1 MNKFQPEELD
11 RLMIGLDHNLDFL
24 KHEKHRP
31 TKDFI
36 ELNIDYHVLLSF
48 TKPTRIT
55 RTSST
60 LIDNIIIGKR
70 FQMSFEPTICINDI
84 SDHLP
89 LVLSLKNINPYKAP
103 KTKIQTRKLDMNKMT
118 LINDKIK

>member
-1 MNKFQPEELD
+1 
-11 RLMIGLDHNLDFL
+11 MIGLDHNLDFL

-31 TKDFI
+31 TKEFI
-36 ELNIDYHVLLSF
+36 ELNLDYHLLPSF

-70 FQMSFEPTICINDI
+70 FQMAFDPTICISDI
-84 SDHLP
+84 SYHLP
-89 LVLSLKNINPYKAP
+89 LVLSIEDIDPYRAP
-103 KTKIQTRKLDMNKMT
+103 KTKIQTRKWQL
-118 LINDKIK
+118 LIPKSMKLTGPMS